1 MKVRLVGLRPLDF
14 PSSDG
19 TQIKGINLECNFDDE
34 GTYGKK
40 ADHKFMSDIVL
51 KNLGLKLDDLLPL
64 INSEVDLELNFK
76 GKVNGITPIA
86 SQASTES

>member
-1 MKVRLVGLRPLDF
+1 MKVRLVGLHPLDF

-51 KNLGLKLDDLLPL
+51 KNRGLQLDDLLPL
-64 INSEVDLELNFK
+64 IGSDVDLELNFK
-76 GKVNGITPIA
+76 GKVNGISPIA